1 MQLEGMSGAEFFFA
15 EVAGDDDSL
24 KVVCLNMILNI
35 HAVAF
40 FSTQGTSIGLLL
52 SISGLVVALFH
63 Q

>member
-1 MQLEGMSGAEFFFA
+1 MAFGCMQLEGMSGAECFFA

-40 FSTQGTSIGLLL
+40 FSTQGTAIG
-52 SISGLVVALFH
+52 
-63 Q
+63 